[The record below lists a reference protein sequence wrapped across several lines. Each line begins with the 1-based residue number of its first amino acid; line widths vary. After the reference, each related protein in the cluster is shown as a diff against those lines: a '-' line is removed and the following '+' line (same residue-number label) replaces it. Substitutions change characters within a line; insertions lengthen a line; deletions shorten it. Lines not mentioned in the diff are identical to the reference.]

1 VTTAI
6 DVDWTRWTVVLLKP
20 DCITRGLAEPVLTW
34 VGTEVTLVDQRLVI
48 PTEQQIFAHYD
59 DLLTTRRAYFTW
71 VDVPADLRRTYVGRR
86 VGIALGYAPN
96 AAPRLRDL
104 LGHYDPTHAGLLT
117 IRGRFGQDSLRQAQ
131 AEQRLI
137 ANVIHSSD
145 DPVGAEREFG
155 IWYGPAH
162 RNLLHPPTQG
172 GQR

>member
-1 VTTAI
+1 MTTAI

-34 VGTEVTLVDQRLVI
+34 VGTEVTLVDQRLVT

-162 RNLLHPPTQG
+162 RNLLHAPTQG
-172 GQR
+172 GQP

>member
-1 VTTAI
+1 MTTAI
-6 DVDWTRWTVVLLKP
+6 GVDWTCWTVVLLKP
-20 DCITRGLAEPVLTW
+20 DCVARGLVDPVLTW
-34 VGTEVTLVDQRLVI
+34 VGTEVTLVDQRLVT

-59 DLLTTRRAYFTW
+59 DLLTTRRAHFTW
-71 VDVPADLRRTYVGRR
+71 VDVPAELYRTYVGRR

-117 IRGRFGQDSLRQAQ
+117 IRGRFGKDSQRQAH
-131 AEQRLI
+131 AEHRLI

-145 DPVGAEREFG
+145 DPSGAEREFG

-162 RNLLHPPTQG
+162 RHLLHPPTQG
-172 GQR
+172 GHP

>member
-6 DVDWTRWTVVLLKP
+6 DVDWTCWTVVLLKP
-20 DCITRGLAEPVLTW
+20 DCVERGIVDPVLTW
-34 VGTEVTLVDQRLVI
+34 VGTEVTLVDHRVVS
-48 PTEQQIFAHYD
+48 PTEQQIFAHYG
-59 DLLTTRRAYFTW
+59 DLLTTRRAHFTW

-104 LGHYDPTHAGLLT
+104 LGHYDPTHAGLFT
-117 IRGRFGQDSLRQAQ
+117 IRGRFGQDSLQQAQ
-131 AEQRLI
+131 AEHRLI

-145 DPVGAEREFG
+145 DPAGAEREFA

-162 RNLLHPPTQG
+162 RQLLHPPVQG
-172 GQR
+172 GQQ

>member
-1 VTTAI
+1 MTTAI

-20 DCITRGLAEPVLTW
+20 DCIARDLVDPVLTW
-34 VGTEVTLVDQRLVI
+34 VGTEVTLVDQRLVT

-59 DLLTTRRAYFTW
+59 DLLTTRRAHFTW

-131 AEQRLI
+131 AEHRLI

-162 RNLLHPPTQG
+162 RHLLHPPTQG
-172 GQR
+172 GQP